1 MLGIDDLPSLAL
13 FARVVHLRS
22 FSAAA
27 REAGIAKSAVSRR
40 VASLED
46 TLGVRLLR
54 RSTRSLSVTEEG
66 LRVFEQCAKIV
77 AAAGAAEEAA
87 GLEAGVA
94 RGVLRVSAPVVLAE
108 MHVGHAVGRFLRDH
122 PEVEVQMST
131 DNRLIDLVED
141 GFDVVV
147 RVGRLA
153 DSSYYARK
161 LATDRLIVC
170 GSPEYLERFGTP
182 ERPAD
187 LLEHN
192 CLRYALVPTTGEW
205 RFRGRDGRPAGIP
218 VRGNFVVDD
227 GGVLRSAALSGL
239 GLAVLPSF
247 MVKREITEGRLRLV
261 LEGERRAE
269 IGIYAVTA
277 HRTHG
282 PLRVRV
288 FLDSLARYFARFE
301 STAALPRTSR

>member
-40 VASLED
+40 VARLED
-46 TLGVRLLR
+46 ALGVRLLR

-87 GLEAGVA
+87 GLEGGIA
-94 RGVLRVSAPVVLAE
+94 RGVLRVGAPVTFAE
-108 MHVGHAVGRFLRDH
+108 MHLGRAIGQFLREH
-122 PEVEVQMST
+122 PEVDVQLST
-131 DNRLIDLVED
+131 DNRLADVVED
-141 GFDVVV
+141 AFDVVV

-153 DSSYYARK
+153 DSSYYAKK
-161 LATDRLIVC
+161 LATDRLVVC
-170 GSPEYLERFGTP
+170 GSPEYLERCGTP
-182 ERPAD
+182 ERPED
-187 LLEHN
+187 LSEHN
-192 CLRYALVPTTGEW
+192 CLRYALVPAAGEW
-205 RFRGRDGRPAGIP
+205 RFRGRDGRPATLTT
-218 VRGNFVVDD
+218 RGNFTVDD
-227 GGVLRSAALSGL
+227 GGVLRSAALAGL

-247 MVKREITEGRLRLV
+247 MVKREVTEGRLRLV
-261 LEGERRAE
+261 LEGARRAE

-288 FLDSLARYFARFE
+288 FVDFIARHFARFE
-301 STAALPRTSR
+301 SASLPRRN

>member
-13 FARVVHLRS
+13 FARVVHHRS

-40 VASLED
+40 IARLED
-46 TLGVRLLR
+46 ALGVRLLR

-87 GLEAGVA
+87 GLEGGVA

-108 MHVGHAVGRFLRDH
+108 MHLGRVIGLFLREH
-122 PEVEVQMST
+122 PEVQVQMST
-131 DNRLIDLVED
+131 DNRLVDLIE
-141 GFDVVV
+141 GAFDVVV

-161 LATDRLIVC
+161 LATDRLVVC
-170 GSPEYLERFGTP
+170 GSPEYLERFGIP
-182 ERPAD
+182 ERPQD

-192 CLRYALVPTTGEW
+192 CLHYALVPAAGEW
-205 RFRGRDGRPAGIP
+205 RFRGRDGRPATVP
-218 VRGNFVVDD
+218 ARGNFTVDD
-227 GGVLRSAALSGL
+227 GGVLRGAALSGL
-239 GLAVLPSF
+239 GLVVVPSF
-247 MVKREITEGRLRLV
+247 MVKREIAEGLLRLV

-269 IGIYAVTA
+269 IGVYAVTA
-277 HRTHG
+277 HRKHG
-282 PLRVRV
+282 SLRVRV
-288 FLDSLARYFARFE
+288 FVDFLARHFARFE
-301 STAALPRTSR
+301 STAVVAR